1 MRVVRSVG
9 EAETVAACFE
19 ELARLLWRQRHLLDA
34 LRFKLEVEWL
44 LLDRGRMQWL
54 EVATHEIADV
64 LGCVH
69 AEELTMAARPL
80 QVLGT
85 RLGLG
90 PDARLADVV
99 AAAPEP
105 WNEIVA
111 DHHIALT
118 AGLADVEALAA
129 ANDELLR
136 VELRATR
143 ARLDAAMDARVPRST
158 DGGPRSA
165 APA

>member
-1 MRVVRSVG
+1 MRFVRDSG
-9 EAETVAACFE
+9 DTEGLAATFE
-19 ELARLLWRQRHLLDA
+19 ELARLLWRQRRLLDT

-44 LLDRGRMQWL
+44 LLDSGRMQWL
-54 EVATHEIADV
+54 AVATNEVDDILACVLTEELAMTAHPMRV
-64 LGCVH
+64 LG
-69 AEELTMAARPL
+69 M
-80 QVLGT
+80 
-85 RLGLG
+85 RLGLK
-90 PDARLADVV
+90 PDAQLADVV

-118 AGLADVEALAA
+118 AALAGIEALAVT
-129 ANDELLR
+129 NDALLR
-136 VELRATR
+136 RELVTTR
-143 ARLDAAMDARVPRST
+143 ALVDAAMTARAAGST

>member
-9 EAETVAACFE
+9 DAETLAACFE

-44 LLDRGRMQWL
+44 LLDSGRVRWL
-54 EVATHEIADV
+54 EVATNEIVDV
-64 LGCVH
+64 LRCVQ

-80 QVLGT
+80 RELGT

-90 PDARLADVV
+90 ADARLADVV

-118 AGLADVEALAA
+118 AGLAGVEALAL
-129 ANDELLR
+129 ANDGLLR
-136 VELRATR
+136 TELSVTR
-143 ARLDAAMDARVPRST
+143 TLLDAAMAERATRST
-158 DGGPRSA
+158 AGGPRTT